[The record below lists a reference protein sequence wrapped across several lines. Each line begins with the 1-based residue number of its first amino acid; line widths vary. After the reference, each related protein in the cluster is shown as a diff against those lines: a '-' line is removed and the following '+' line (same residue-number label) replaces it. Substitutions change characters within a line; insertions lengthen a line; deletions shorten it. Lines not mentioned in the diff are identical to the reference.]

1 MSENKKGLDKK
12 KLGLGILAGV
22 VVLGL
27 GGFLVSKLGGSD
39 SNEPSK
45 RDVTVISE
53 YDNLEDYIVGT
64 YSDQDYVED
73 FSYMSHSTSGDE
85 LFFTDFSDEDVF
97 VPEYEQGRY
106 AGTVEFNESSSFYA
120 IDVDVEGVEFPITD
134 SVTKRV
140 LIPTPDSEDYSE
152 DVIDIFYNEND
163 ELDVQTSY
171 FAGDIDYALIQVLV
185 PDLQIY
191 THVRYVQPDT
201 YEYIL
206 AEEFTKESE
215 ADGYIVSREYY
226 EIGGQ
231 LYLRYEIVDYSS
243 NEDAVPEVDS
253 EVIEEEPN
261 PEDESDVD
269 GGAEDLEEVVFH
281 ELRGMENIKEAE
293 VQIDGMKLKVAVA
306 SGLGNA
312 RKLLERVKEGEHFD
326 VIEIMACPGGCI
338 DGGGQPF
345 IHGDVSIIE
354 KRMKGIHSVDG
365 NKAIRYSYKNK
376 SIKKL
381 YDEFLGEPY
390 GIKAKELLHTEFI
403 PRKKHY

>member
-27 GGFLVSKLGGSD
+27 GGFLVSKLGGSS

-53 YDNLEDYIVGT
+53 YDNLEDYIVDT

-73 FSYMSHSTSGDE
+73 FSYMFHSTLEDE

-97 VPEYEQGRY
+97 VPDYEQGRY
-106 AGTVEFNESSSFYA
+106 AGTVEFSESSSFYA

-134 SVTKRV
+134 TVTKRV

-201 YEYIL
+201 YEYLL

-243 NEDAVPEVDS
+243 NEDVVPEVDS

-269 GGAEDLEEVVFH
+269 GGADDLEEVVD
-281 ELRGMENIKEAE
+281 ESTTEDAE
-293 VQIDGMKLKVAVA
+293 
-306 SGLGNA
+306 
-312 RKLLERVKEGEHFD
+312 
-326 VIEIMACPGGCI
+326 
-338 DGGGQPF
+338 
-345 IHGDVSIIE
+345 
-354 KRMKGIHSVDG
+354 
-365 NKAIRYSYKNK
+365 
-376 SIKKL
+376 
-381 YDEFLGEPY
+381 
-390 GIKAKELLHTEFI
+390 
-403 PRKKHY
+403 